1 MQIIYPKV
9 GCSPFGLINDFESRK
24 KGRESEAQSKAQTND
39 FAHLINQ
46 LKKRFSI
53 KPSLV
58 DDQETTMSMGTI
70 PEEP

>member
-1 MQIIYPKV
+1 MAIGKTIPTLT
-9 GCSPFGLINDFESRK
+9 FGKMNDIESRW
-24 KGRESEAQSKAQTND
+24 KGRENEAKTKETND
-39 FAHLINQ
+39 FAHLIYQ

-53 KPSLV
+53 KPSAV

>member
-1 MQIIYPKV
+1 MTIS
-9 GCSPFGLINDFESRK
+9 GCWWHDFESWW
-24 KGRESEAQSKAQTND
+24 KGRENEAKSRETND
-39 FAHLINQ
+39 FANLINQ

-53 KPSLV
+53 KPSQSV